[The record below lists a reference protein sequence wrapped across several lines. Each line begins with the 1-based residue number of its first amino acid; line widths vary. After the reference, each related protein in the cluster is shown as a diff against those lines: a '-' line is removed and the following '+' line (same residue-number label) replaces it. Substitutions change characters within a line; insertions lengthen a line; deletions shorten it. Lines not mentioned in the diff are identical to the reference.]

1 MAPTENSLGR
11 LVGKINWRI
20 NEVDG
25 EFISR
30 STVQSFVQA
39 QPGLLLN
46 HGNDYLNYQDDWY
59 ATAKANVPYD
69 KYWKVTDNSCAA
81 EGDPAKLHT
90 PAVRSARAQELR
102 KQQKFLLKLHHMQQM
117 ALLERQR
124 LELVEMS
131 ERMAAF
137 PKPTGADLATPG
149 IPPVQKEQKDR
160 KSKAQDPWSWEDGV
174 VTTVMIR
181 GIPRHWTQQTL
192 LKTVADEGFEEQ
204 VDFLYVPLDGKQREA
219 KANVGYGF
227 VNFHDAE
234 LALKFRNSF
243 DGRVLHHHTP
253 RNKAAEMGFEEQ
265 LTLLARTTV
274 SKIDKE
280 EKVIM
285 DAARRLE
292 KKTEDGAGRL
302 TETDE

>member
-81 EGDPAKLHT
+81 EGDPAKLRT
-90 PAVRSARAQELR
+90 IYAE
-102 KQQKFLLKLHHMQQM
+102 K
-117 ALLERQR
+117 LLEQ
-124 LELVEMS
+124 
-131 ERMAAF
+131 
-137 PKPTGADLATPG
+137 
-149 IPPVQKEQKDR
+149 
-160 KSKAQDPWSWEDGV
+160 
-174 VTTVMIR
+174 
-181 GIPRHWTQQTL
+181 
-192 LKTVADEGFEEQ
+192 
-204 VDFLYVPLDGKQREA
+204 
-219 KANVGYGF
+219 
-227 VNFHDAE
+227 
-234 LALKFRNSF
+234 
-243 DGRVLHHHTP
+243 
-253 RNKAAEMGFEEQ
+253 AEMGFEEQ

>member
-1 MAPTENSLGR
+1 MGHEPQAAHALLAPLASALR
-11 LVGKINWRI
+11 V
-20 NEVDG
+20 
-25 EFISR
+25 S
-30 STVQSFVQA
+30 
-39 QPGLLLN
+39 
-46 HGNDYLNYQDDWY
+46 
-59 ATAKANVPYD
+59 
-69 KYWKVTDNSCAA
+69 AA
-81 EGDPAKLHT
+81 DT

-204 VDFLYVPLDGKQREA
+204 VDFLYVPSDGKQREA

-253 RNKAAEMGFEEQ
+253 RNKAVRVHPASIQGYDANVAYF
-265 LTLLARTTV
+265 
-274 SKIDKE
+274 
-280 EKVIM
+280 M
-285 DAARRLE
+285 D
-292 KKTEDGAGRL
+292 KKTADHPSFSPLIFPVAGNKRRGSQAAKGHSC
-302 TETDE
+302 